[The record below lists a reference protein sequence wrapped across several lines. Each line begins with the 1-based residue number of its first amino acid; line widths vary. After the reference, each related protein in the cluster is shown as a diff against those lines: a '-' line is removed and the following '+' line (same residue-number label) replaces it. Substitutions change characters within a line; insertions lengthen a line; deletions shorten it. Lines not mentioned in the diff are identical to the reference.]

1 MKIKKK
7 TKPRVTPED
16 LALVIRT
23 GQQKE
28 YSKTHWVLDLTAD
41 QKFIISTTTSLP
53 HTYKGLPLSKG
64 NQLIVEHYKLH
75 NKVYRQWKINHDARI
90 KVQHSIGSANESARL
105 IKAKLNHSMD
115 KLRQG
120 TEPLRKVMDKM
131 SERNQELGRKLRID
145 HYAQSYKRIMEASA
159 RYNEQKLNGRLQSI
173 QSLLHKSE
181 KNLRIE
187 TANGLNT
194 LMRKHKLK
202 KPMDI
207 AKHYLNTH
215 NVPHK
220 ADYLVDSFDNPVAL
234 AQATGIAPKRLFE
247 MVCNELIKS
256 KKLYEKVYF
265 ERDHDAVE
273 ELLNLFESK
282 VKQSKAIKYTQ
293 NTFFIS
299 KDRKTWSDKYG
310 YHFKNYKR
318 FNEDFKH
325 WTKVFKSEAK
335 QREISDIEI
344 ALEFESDSR

>member
-28 YSKTHWVLDLTAD
+28 YSKTHWVLELTTN
-41 QKFIISTTTSLP
+41 QKFVISTTTPPP
-53 HTYKGLPLSKG
+53 HTYRGLPLSKG
-64 NQLIVEHYKLH
+64 NKLIVEQFKLQNTDYKLWDSF
-75 NKVYRQWKINHDARI
+75 NKTTIAF
-90 KVQHSIGSANESARL
+90 QHKLGNAGESARL
-105 IKAKLNHSMD
+105 IKARLQQSAD
-115 KLRQG
+115 KIKES
-120 TEPLRKVMDKM
+120 TEPLKKAMMKM
-131 SERNQELGRKLRID
+131 SLQHQQLGK
-145 HYAQSYKRIMEASA
+145 
-159 RYNEQKLNGRLQSI
+159 KLNFKHPLYVQSI
-173 QSLLHKSE
+173 QKVVEAGIYAEERSKKLESLNKKE

-207 AKHYLNTH
+207 AKHYLDTH

-220 ADYLVDSFDNPVAL
+220 ADYLVDSFDNPIAL